1 MQPTRREPAALREW
15 LQPAADGADAGSR
28 EYVWRN
34 SRKGFGMTH
43 SEARGPATS
52 PEVQPAGTM
61 AGGRPHLVVVTT
73 RAVDAARDP
82 DAPHGSRLVTRFWH
96 PRDRAWSENHFESL
110 EHAARLFIDESG
122 WRLLQ
127 QQTLG
132 AALSWEL
139 IFEARRA
146 DFARPSTDDILRDIG
161 MTPERVAELLDRP
174 PPPGN

>member
-1 MQPTRREPAALREW
+1 
-15 LQPAADGADAGSR
+15 
-28 EYVWRN
+28 
-34 SRKGFGMTH
+34 MTH

-52 PEVQPAGTM
+52 PEVQPAATM

-73 RAVDAARDP
+73 RAVDAALDP

-174 PPPGN
+174 PPPPPPGK

>member
-1 MQPTRREPAALREW
+1 
-15 LQPAADGADAGSR
+15 
-28 EYVWRN
+28 
-34 SRKGFGMTH
+34 
-43 SEARGPATS
+43 
-52 PEVQPAGTM
+52 M

-110 EHAARLFIDESG
+110 EHAARLFIDERG

-174 PPPGN
+174 PPPGK